1 MITDCGQLLCPLLLS
16 IGGLIIGS
24 ENTICTIVLVF
35 LDLTCHARSKNTNM
49 VFLSDPGIPG
59 VQSKGPHVTE

>member
-35 LDLTCHARSKNTNM
+35 LDLTCRDSSKNTNM
-49 VFLSDPGIPG
+49 VFLLDLGIPR
-59 VQSKGPHVTE
+59 VQSKMSDVTE